1 MEEGRQPSTGS
12 PLGEDPG
19 GESVAYEQSGIT
31 CGRFQSKESVCA
43 ALTAQVNTAQSI
55 GEKAAKAKELI
66 EVVEELLA
74 CEEYEEAS
82 LECQYCH
89 SFSLLR
95 KKTAA
100 LILKMASLGG

>member
-1 MEEGRQPSTGS
+1 MIH
-12 PLGEDPG
+12 
-19 GESVAYEQSGIT
+19 EQNGIT
-31 CGRFQSKESVCA
+31 CGKFQTKESICA
-43 ALTAQVNTAQSI
+43 TLTEQVNAAQSI

-66 EVVEELLA
+66 EIAEEVLA

-89 SFSLLR
+89 SFYLLR